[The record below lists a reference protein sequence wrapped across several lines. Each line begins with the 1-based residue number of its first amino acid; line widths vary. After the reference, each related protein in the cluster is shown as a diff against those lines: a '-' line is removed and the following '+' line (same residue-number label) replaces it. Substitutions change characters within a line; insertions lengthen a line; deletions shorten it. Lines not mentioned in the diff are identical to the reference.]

1 MKQSVVDL
9 KENLESLLE
18 SHLLSSKI
26 QWDELTLELKQPG
39 LLDAMYLLR
48 DQAGFDQLMD
58 LCAVDYLTYGQTNW
72 ATQSVTES
80 GFSRGVF
87 DFEQPEPET
96 ASDKE
101 RRFAVVYHLLSV
113 AHNQR
118 VRIKVYLDDDAL
130 MGVDS
135 VVPVWDC
142 ANWFEREAFDLLGV
156 IFHGHPDLRRILTDY
171 GFMGH
176 PLRKD
181 FPLTGHVEMQY
192 DPDKERVVYQ
202 PVSIEN
208 RVNTPRVIREA
219 SAFKQGE

>member
-9 KENLESLLE
+9 KENLESLLA

-26 QWDELTLELKQPG
+26 AWDELTLELKQTG
-39 LLDAMYLLR
+39 LVDAMYLLR
-48 DQAGFDQLMD
+48 DEAGFDQLMD

-80 GFSRGVF
+80 GFSRGIF
-87 DFEQPEPET
+87 DFEQPEPEA
-96 ASDKE
+96 ASSKE

-113 AHNQR
+113 AHNRR
-118 VRIKVYLDDDAL
+118 VRIKVFLDDDAVK
-130 MGVDS
+130 GIDS
-135 VVPVWDC
+135 VVPVWHC

-156 IFHGHPDLRRILTDY
+156 IFYGHPDLRRILTDY

-192 DPDKERVVYQ
+192 DPEKERVVYQ
-202 PVSIEN
+202 PVTIEN

-219 SAFKQGE
+219 SAFQPGE